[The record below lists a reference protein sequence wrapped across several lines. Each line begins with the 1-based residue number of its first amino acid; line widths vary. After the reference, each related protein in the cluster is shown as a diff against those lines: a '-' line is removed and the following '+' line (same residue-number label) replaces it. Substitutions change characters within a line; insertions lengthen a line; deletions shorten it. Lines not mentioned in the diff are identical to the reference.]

1 MCLQPLPVPI
11 FHRCL
16 PKSVWHQI
24 KKKKTTTQLIRPAVW
39 HQASLCMT
47 SMDYKRN
54 SNSPNRYPG
63 STLRWTN
70 RQEVSQLTP
79 HSLCSSAVTCFYQRW
94 RQIPKLHSVD
104 LNSGVLIHDCELQIN
119 YIVCGCFTVSCKKYS
134 AGYIL
139 LSLTLNQSSLVPPQ
153 QTHRMNGF
161 NYAFY
166 SVPLCRNH
174 KPNTHEWGRWLSVFG
189 CLITQ
194 QKDNNNNNLTERSWC
209 PFLSFSTSRLHMCS
223 KQN

>member
-1 MCLQPLPVPI
+1 MGPPWVWVFLHLAVTLEHHRGVPPASSCSHFSQMFAQICLTSN
-11 FHRCL
+11 FN
-16 PKSVWHQI
+16 
-24 KKKKTTTQLIRPAVW
+24 KKKTTTQLIHPAVW

-70 RQEVSQLTP
+70 HQEVSQLTP

-166 SVPLCRNH
+166 SVPCVGTTN
-174 KPNTHEWGRWLSVFG
+174 PTHMSEA
-189 CLITQ
+189 
-194 QKDNNNNNLTERSWC
+194 DD
-209 PFLSFSTSRLHMCS
+209 FLSLVVWLHSR
-223 KQN
+223 KTTTTTT